1 VIGRLVRYVAVS
13 LVGATVGLAIAA
25 LQPGIEGGVLV
36 GAVIGAIGAILGGW
50 LGAYLL
56 RRADDQRESRRD
68 AKELLAKRKATAAAL
83 VAILGEASGNAVD
96 IERFVSEGIV
106 ATTGLQ
112 DDNFRTYHET
122 LVGSLPADAYYVLAG
137 SYRQLSFARFHYAS
151 GKGPD
156 ELTQQDTDELEYVRQ
171 QALLAGALCHGVLH
185 TDYKDVADELTE
197 DPRKSIERYL
207 PKPKEAAARE

>member
-1 VIGRLVRYVAVS
+1 VIGRLVRYLAVF
-13 LVGATVGLAIAA
+13 LLGAIVGLAIAA
-25 LQPGIEGGVLV
+25 LQPGVEGGVLV
-36 GAVIGAIGAILGGW
+36 GAVIGAIGAIVGGW

-56 RRADDQRESRRD
+56 RRADEQHEKQRD
-68 AKELLAKRKATAAAL
+68 AKELLAKRKATASAL
-83 VAILGEASGNAVD
+83 VAIQGEAAGNAVD
-96 IERFVSEGIV
+96 IERFVAAGIS

-122 LVGSLPADAYYVLAG
+122 LVGNLPADVYYVLAG

-156 ELTQQDTDELEYVRQ
+156 DLTQQDKDELEYVRRQ
-171 QALLAGALCHGVLH
+171 VLRAGALAHGVLL
-185 TDYKDVADELTE
+185 TDYKDVADQLTE

-207 PKPKEAAARE
+207 PKAEQAAAKE

>member
-1 VIGRLVRYVAVS
+1 VTGRLIRYLAIF
-13 LVGATVGLAIAA
+13 LLGATVGLAIAA

-36 GAVIGAIGAILGGW
+36 GAVIGAIGAIVGGW
-50 LGAYLL
+50 VGAYLL
-56 RRADDQRESRRD
+56 RRADDQREKRRD
-68 AKELLAKRKATAAAL
+68 AKELLANRKATAAAL
-83 VAILGEASGNAVD
+83 VAIQGDAAGNAVD
-96 IERFVSEGIV
+96 IERFLKEGVS

-122 LVGSLPADAYYVLAG
+122 LVGNLPADVYYVLAG

-156 ELTQQDTDELEYVRQ
+156 ELTQQDKDELEYVRL
-171 QALLAGALCHGVLH
+171 QALRAGALAQGVLV
-185 TDYKDVADELTE
+185 TDYKDVADVLTE

-207 PKPKEAAARE
+207 PKPEEAAANE